1 MGFLSKLGNIA
12 GLASFAI
19 PAVGPALGM
28 GLKAA
33 TAAGGILGAASKL
46 APGLAATAAG
56 RAEGRATDATFQQ
69 RQDQI
74 NQQRYGNVLNR
85 ADTELAQKKYALSA
99 PQSRADNS
107 VRGDVLANVRDF
119 SYGAPKMVGN
129 IPVPTSTGGRRPSIL
144 SDNTRAL
151 GALTSSDAL
160 KSQQSGDSFAPIENV
175 PSLTPLP
182 HAGAFDKVLTT
193 AGTIGSLAPSFL
205 DILHKYKRPGEQGYT
220 QPSDTTG
227 WA

>member
-1 MGFLSKLGNIA
+1 MSFWSKLGNIA

-56 RAEGRATDATFQQ
+56 RAEGRATDAQFQQ
-69 RQDQI
+69 RQDQLG
-74 NQQRYGNVLNR
+74 QQRYGNVLNR

-99 PQSRADNS
+99 PQQRADNS

-119 SYGAPKMVGN
+119 RFS
-129 IPVPTSTGGRRPSIL
+129 PTFGGGSTGGKRPSIL

-151 GALTSSDAL
+151 GALMSSDAL
-160 KSQQSGDSFAPIENV
+160 KSQQGGDSFAPIENV
-175 PSLTPLP
+175 PGLTPLP

-205 DILHKYKRPGEQGYT
+205 DILHKYKRPGEQGYA

-227 WA
+227 WSS